1 MFESWGPDSPGIDR
15 AWPPQLDASFPSPRH
30 YPTKRN
36 PDVRQEDARAT
47 LPMPQEPAPIPNR
60 GTGRNP
66 TNRFVSLGIEPTA
79 EELQHRDGSRP
90 RTEFLADASR
100 SVITFN
106 QSPDVGFGASLNP
119 YRGCE
124 HGCIYCYARPTHE
137 YLGFSAGLDFETK
150 IVVKEEAPQ
159 LLASELA
166 STRWKPQTLALS
178 GVTDAYQPI
187 EGRLQV
193 TRRCLEVLDSFR
205 QPVLVVTKNHLVRR
219 DGDLLQSL
227 AQRDA
232 AAVFLSVTTLR
243 PDLYKILEPRTGHPR
258 RRLEAISELADRG
271 IPVGVL
277 IAPVIPGLND
287 HEIPAILEAAAA
299 AGARNA
305 GYVVLRL
312 PHAVKELFSGWLE
325 EHLPDRKEKILS
337 RIRSLRGGKL
347 SDTRFGTRMRGGGIF
362 AQQIHALFT
371 LGCKQHAISQ
381 QPFELST
388 RHFRNPQRH
397 QLDFFD

>member
-1 MFESWGPDSPGIDR
+1 M
-15 AWPPQLDASFPSPRH
+15 PR
-30 YPTKRN
+30 
-36 PDVRQEDARAT
+36 
-47 LPMPQEPAPIPNR
+47 EPAPIPNR

-79 EELQHRDGSRP
+79 EELQNRDGSRP

-106 QSPDVGFGASLNP
+106 QSPDVGFDASLNP

-227 AQRDA
+227 AQRGA

-299 AGARNA
+299 AGARHA

-371 LGCKQHAISQ
+371 VGCKQHGISQ